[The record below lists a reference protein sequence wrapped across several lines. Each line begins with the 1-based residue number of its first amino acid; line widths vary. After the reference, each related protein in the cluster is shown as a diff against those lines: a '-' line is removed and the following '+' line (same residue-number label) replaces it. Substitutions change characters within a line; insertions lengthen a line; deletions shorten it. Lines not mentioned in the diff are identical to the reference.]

1 MKDTDSLFEELKKAF
16 EMFDTDNCMKL
27 IRQLSNI
34 VTDMDGLI
42 RIITACLEAEQPKE
56 ALQKIQDLEEMGP
69 SVQGYDEELS
79 HILKQRKAEAL
90 YLTGDP
96 QAALALTLSLKPEDT
111 LEAAD
116 REYFIGHCHDHL
128 GDPESA
134 DEHFAKATELDPK
147 GYPPIP
153 FISSEEAHE
162 LVATVLGELPEN
174 IRKKLE
180 EVPIILEDLPEL
192 SMIQE
197 SSGQIRPD
205 TLGLYSGSTVAS
217 DSQGGFSP
225 HDGMPT
231 GAVIRIYRRNLE
243 RMSRNKKNLVEQ
255 VKITLLHEIGHHLG
269 LDEEDVDRLGLA

>member
-1 MKDTDSLFEELKKAF
+1 MKDTDSLLGELKQAL
-16 EMFDTDNCMKL
+16 EDFDTDRCMTL
-27 IRQLSNI
+27 IGQLSNK

-42 RIITACLEAEQPKE
+42 LIGTAFLEVGQPQE
-56 ALQKIQDLEEMGP
+56 ALQRIHDLEKLGSSAP
-69 SVQGYDEELS
+69 GYDEELFQ
-79 HILKQRKAEAL
+79 ILKHRKAEAL

-96 QAALALTLSLKPEDT
+96 QGALTLTLSLDPEDS

-116 REYFIGHCHDHL
+116 REFFIGLCHDHL

-134 DEHFAKATELDPK
+134 DEHFAKATEMDP
-147 GYPPIP
+147 GGNPPIP
-153 FISSEEAHE
+153 SISSEEAHE
-162 LVATVLGELPEN
+162 LVATVLGELPER
-174 IRKKLE
+174 ILKEME

-197 SSGQIRPD
+197 SSGQISPD
-205 TLGLYSGSTVAS
+205 TLGLYSGSTVAN

-225 HDGMPT
+225 QEGMPT
-231 GAVIRIYRRNLE
+231 AAVIRIYRRNLE
-243 RMSRNKKNLVEQ
+243 RMSRNEKDLVEQ